1 MMKRVPLSIS
11 VHVLMTRCLCLA
23 FVLPIAGCWGNYW
36 GRRPVDQPT
45 PIDPGDPVWI
55 WTRGGVEKWRAVV
68 ITQDSVSGIPFESSR
83 KCVVCRRSIPRVQ
96 VDSMKHGYRTLAETV
111 TEVVERPNAAPRG
124 GVRVVLFASRSER
137 MLV

>member
-1 MMKRVPLSIS
+1 
-11 VHVLMTRCLCLA
+11 MTRSLCLA
-23 FVLPIAGCWGNYW
+23 FVLLMAGCWGNYW

-111 TEVVERPNAAPRG
+111 TEVVSVPTLLLVGEFALSCLLRG
-124 GVRVVLFASRSER
+124 LNGC
-137 MLV
+137 

>member
-1 MMKRVPLSIS
+1 MKRVPLSIS
-11 VHVLMTRCLCLA
+11 VRVLMTRSLCLA
-23 FVLPIAGCWGNYW
+23 FVLLMAGCWGNYW

-111 TEVVERPNAAPRG
+111 TEVVSVPTLLLVGEFALSCLLRG
-124 GVRVVLFASRSER
+124 LNGC
-137 MLV
+137 

>member
-1 MMKRVPLSIS
+1 MKRVPMSIS
-11 VHVLMTRCLCLA
+11 VRVLMTGSLCLA

-68 ITQDSVSGIPFESSR
+68 ITQDSVSGIPFETSR

-96 VDSMKHGYRTLAETV
+96 VDSMKHGYRTFAEDVTEFVGVLTAAILAE
-111 TEVVERPNAAPRG
+111 AAVCTLLRAG
-124 GVRVVLFASRSER
+124 SDC
-137 MLV
+137 

>member
-1 MMKRVPLSIS
+1 MNRVPLSIS
-11 VHVLMTRCLCLA
+11 ECVLMTRCLCLA
-23 FVLPIAGCWGNYW
+23 FVLLIVGCWGNYW

-55 WTRGGVEKWRAVV
+55 WTGGGVEKWRAVV

-96 VDSMKHGYRTLAETV
+96 VDSMKRGYRTLAETV
-111 TEVVERPNAAPRG
+111 TDIVGPASLLIVAEYAVGLVVNWLR
-124 GVRVVLFASRSER
+124 
-137 MLV
+137 

>member
-1 MMKRVPLSIS
+1 MRSA
-11 VHVLMTRCLCLA
+11 VLMTRSLCLA
-23 FVLPIAGCWGNYW
+23 FVLLIAGCWGNYW
-36 GRRPVDQPT
+36 GQRPVDQPT

-111 TEVVERPNAAPRG
+111 TEVVSVPTLLLVGEFALSCLLRG
-124 GVRVVLFASRSER
+124 LNGC
-137 MLV
+137 